1 MLRLFKRVIILLVAL
16 ICTACANS
24 VSNQNASTESTSPEP
39 TISVGEEYTSKLRD
53 SLFYNLK
60 LKSAPYVVWPFF
72 IDDDRFEVKSDANFD
87 NLEINVRSWIS
98 NEDKTDFQL
107 GQTLAMPQKGGLPDT
122 SQAMVICA
130 KDVMQKFATWSLFL
144 LEGVYPKQSL
154 KISIEYYTVTGST
167 KEDAYGN
174 VDTSGLKEKTLVK
187 SMIHISNS
195 NLTKISDPWGPDDYY
210 ALSDLSKPVRHLAA
224 WNNCKSYNL

>member
-24 VSNQNASTESTSPEP
+24 VSNQNASIESTSPEP

-72 IDDDRFEVKSDANFD
+72 IDEDRFEVKSDANFD

-130 KDVMQKFATWSLFL
+130 KDVMQTFATWSLFL
-144 LEGVYPKQSL
+144 MEGVYPKQSL

-187 SMIHISNS
+187 SKIHISNS

>member
-24 VSNQNASTESTSPEP
+24 VSNQNASIESTSPEP

-72 IDDDRFEVKSDANFD
+72 IDEDRFEVKSDANFD

-130 KDVMQKFATWSLFL
+130 KDVMQTFATWSLFL
-144 LEGVYPKQSL
+144 MEGVYPKQSL